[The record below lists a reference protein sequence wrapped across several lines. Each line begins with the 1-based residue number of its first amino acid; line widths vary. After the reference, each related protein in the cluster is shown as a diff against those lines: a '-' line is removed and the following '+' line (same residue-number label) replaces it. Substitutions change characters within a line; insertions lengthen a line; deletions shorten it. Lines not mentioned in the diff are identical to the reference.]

1 MLLRLNPTDC
11 TTICKLCSPYI
22 TNTRCAVLCCA
33 VLYCI
38 QGQGWAGQELMV
50 VRWKKKTVKNSIIW
64 FEGRQLWL
72 FKRRCTG
79 NSVGTGWAPRW
90 DRRGR
95 EPRRKLRWESCP
107 RKVSLAGPQRGH
119 QHLLQFR
126 WPYRR
131 LDHCSDGGLN
141 TMSDRRS
148 RKGKGKV
155 GVISVTEARK
165 EGFGLPKS
173 AAKAC
178 WQMSISGKT
187 GIFGFSID
195 GGDCD

>member
-1 MLLRLNPTDC
+1 MQTMFTIYHKYPMYC
-11 TTICKLCSPYI
+11 T
-22 TNTRCAVLCCA
+22 
-33 VLYCI
+33 VLYSRA
-38 QGQGWAGQELMV
+38 GQGRINGRTLKE
-50 VRWKKKTVKNSIIW
+50 KKKSKILLLGSKAANYLKRRVW
-64 FEGRQLWL
+64 
-72 FKRRCTG
+72 RRCTG
-79 NSVGTGWAPRW
+79 NSVGTGWARRW
-90 DRRGR
+90 DRIGR
-95 EPRRKLRWESCP
+95 EPRRKLRWGSCP
-107 RKVSLAGPQRGH
+107 RKVSLADQRHGH
-119 QHLLQFR
+119 RHLLQFR

-155 GVISVTEARK
+155 GVISVTEVRK